1 MRVVQLTRDQWVVV
15 GVVYVLAAI
24 LGWRLAERDR
34 KLLGRTPWGIP
45 ALAWAAIWLVSP
57 AIGLVLYL
65 VAHAG
70 ELRRVREVPPGA
82 PPGLTSPPQS
92 LSVRNRPPTV
102 AEQFPAYPQPANSS
116 VPGAADAPPQ
126 PAQPS
131 PAPPQPSP
139 GEEPASPP
147 AWHPDPS
154 GRFHYRWWDGSEW
167 TSNVATDGYVLVDTN
182 PDQRIGPY

>member
-1 MRVVQLTRDQWVVV
+1 MGVVQLTRDQWVVV
-15 GVVYVLAAI
+15 GVVYVLAAV
-24 LGWRLAERDR
+24 LGWRLAQRDR
-34 KLLGRTPWGIP
+34 RLLGRTPWGIP

-70 ELRRVREVPPGA
+70 ELRRVRGVPPGA
-82 PPGLTSPPQS
+82 PPGLSSAPPG
-92 LSVRNRPPTV
+92 LSIRDRPPTA
-102 AEQFPAYPQPANSS
+102 AEQFPAYPQPANSPA
-116 VPGAADAPPQ
+116 PGAVDAVP
-126 PAQPS
+126 PS
-131 PAPPQPSP
+131 PAPPQSAPRA
-139 GEEPASPP
+139 EPVSPP

-154 GRFHYRWWDGSEW
+154 GRFHYRWWDGNEW

>member
-1 MRVVQLTRDQWVVV
+1 MAVVSVV
-15 GVVYVLAAI
+15 AAV

-34 KLLGRTPWGIP
+34 RMLGRTPWGIP
-45 ALAWAAIWLVSP
+45 ALAWGAIWLASP

-70 ELRRVREVPPGA
+70 ELRRVRGVPPGA
-82 PPGLTSPPQS
+82 TPGLSRAPQG
-92 LSVRNRPPTV
+92 LAIRDRPPTA
-102 AEQFPAYPQPANSS
+102 AEQFPAYPQPANSPA
-116 VPGAADAPPQ
+116 PGAAEPAPPQ
-126 PAQPS
+126 PAPPQSGPHAEPVS
-131 PAPPQPSP
+131 PA
-139 GEEPASPP
+139 